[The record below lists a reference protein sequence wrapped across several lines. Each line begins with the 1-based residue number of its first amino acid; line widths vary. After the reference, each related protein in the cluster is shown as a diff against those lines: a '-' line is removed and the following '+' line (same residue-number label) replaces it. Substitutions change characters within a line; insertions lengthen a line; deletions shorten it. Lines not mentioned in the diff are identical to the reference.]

1 MGSYL
6 LSTAVVTDHF
16 WVIFAEG
23 GVEVGFPEVG
33 EQLDAA
39 ALDHVLTVVHHAV
52 QVVEVG
58 LPRVA
63 VPILLH

>member
-1 MGSYL
+1 MEFYL
-6 LSTAVVTDHF
+6 LPTAVVTNHF

-33 EQLDAA
+33 KQLHAA

>member
-1 MGSYL
+1 M
-6 LSTAVVTDHF
+6 V
-16 WVIFAEG
+16 FAEG
-23 GVEVGFPEVG
+23 GVEVGLPEVG

-39 ALDHVLTVVHHAV
+39 ALDHVLAVVHHAV

>member
-1 MGSYL
+1 MGFYL
-6 LSTAVVTDHF
+6 LSTAVVTNHF

-23 GVEVGFPEVG
+23 GVEVGFPKVG
-33 EQLDAA
+33 KQLHTA

-52 QVVEVG
+52 QVVEVR